1 MKKTFPDLLEP
12 FAFRSISRKRKSDT
26 NQEIRKGY
34 LSCSKHQKNSDY
46 GSLRHFRHLIPE
58 KYPKTFISAIKIR
71 PCPVDTRIPEIYY
84 TKKGVDW
91 L

>member
-1 MKKTFPDLLEP
+1 MKKMFPDLLEP
-12 FAFRSISRKRKSDT
+12 FAFRSIPRKRKSDT
-26 NQEIRKGY
+26 NQEIRKDT
-34 LSCSKHQKNSDY
+34 SPARNTKKNSDY